1 MLQVKVK
8 LKNKKFSV
16 PVPYPILK
24 LVGLMISSKRMNR
37 LINKA
42 IEQDG
47 SSKFIFPE
55 INRKD
60 LEPLFRAISQY
71 KGVTLVD
78 TKLKDGTEVKVK
90 L

>member
-1 MLQVKVK
+1 MLKVKVK
-8 LKNKKFSV
+8 LKDKRLSV
-16 PVPYPILK
+16 PVPYPVLK
-24 LVGLMISSKRMNR
+24 LVGLVITSKRMNR

-47 SSKFIFPE
+47 GKFIFPE

-60 LEPLFRAISQY
+60 LEPLLRAISQY
-71 KGVTLVD
+71 KGVTLID
-78 TKLKDGTEVKVK
+78 TKLKDGTEVNIK